1 MFGFTQWK
9 GLIGGAHVPDWTCFT
24 PVGLHCIKGSLSPL
38 GAVIRTRGNAPNGKK
53 NNKNPLDRHC
63 SADGVGLKC
72 NAVVSVYA
80 GKIHKYAY
88 KAPTGR
94 KHGQGRCCTGLETL
108 YLWTDVYM
116 HARTLRNDRGWSP
129 LQSLGVSVVQHK
141 AGPVCARLWNG
152 MWTRGQRCDTRHHL
166 HSSLSSFAVLNFY

>member
-38 GAVIRTRGNAPNGKK
+38 GAIIRTHGKRAQW
-53 NNKNPLDRHC
+53 KNPLDRHC
-63 SADGVGLKC
+63 NADGVFYNVILLC
-72 NAVVSVYA
+72 VCTP
-80 GKIHKYAY
+80 GKYTNTHTRADWE
-88 KAPTGR
+88 
-94 KHGQGRCCTGLETL
+94 ETWPREMLHWAWRL
-108 YLWTDVYM
+108 YIYG
-116 HARTLRNDRGWSP
+116 HARTLRNDCGWFP

-152 MWTRGQRCDTRHHL
+152 MWRRGQHCDTRHHL
-166 HSSLSSFAVLNFY
+166 YSSLSSFAVLNFY

>member
-1 MFGFTQWK
+1 M
-9 GLIGGAHVPDWTCFT
+9 
-24 PVGLHCIKGSLSPL
+24 
-38 GAVIRTRGNAPNGKK
+38 
-53 NNKNPLDRHC
+53 
-63 SADGVGLKC
+63 
-72 NAVVSVYA
+72 SVYA

-94 KHGQGRCCTGLETL
+94 KHGQGRCCTGLETI
-108 YLWTDVYM
+108 YLWTDIYM

-152 MWTRGQRCDTRHHL
+152 TWRMLAALWHAPSFAQLIILFCSVELLLKKRCSWIFPVLSIHICHRLGDFCFI
-166 HSSLSSFAVLNFY
+166 SIFFFKFVSPSGVFIVGSEQQSCSLSLS